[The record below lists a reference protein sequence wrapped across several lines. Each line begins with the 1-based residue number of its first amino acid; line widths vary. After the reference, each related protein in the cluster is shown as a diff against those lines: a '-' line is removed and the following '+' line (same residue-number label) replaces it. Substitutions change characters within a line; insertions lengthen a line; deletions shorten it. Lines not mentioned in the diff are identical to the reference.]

1 MATGNRKS
9 AMRMMLLAGGL
20 AAAVPLA
27 SIAAADPAPGP
38 GSGPQKD
45 NHDIVRCNGKPRN
58 DARGSI
64 TCNGKPKRTAR
75 PKNGGFYCNMAPKT
89 DPKKTA
95 KPLTAPQ

>member
-20 AAAVPLA
+20 AAAVPLDSA
-27 SIAAADPAPGP
+27 AAADPAPGA

-45 NHDIVRCNGKPRN
+45 THGIIQCNGKPQN
-58 DARGSI
+58 DSRGTI

-75 PKNGGFYCNMAPKT
+75 PTNGGFYCNMAPKT
-89 DPKKTA
+89 DSKKTT